1 VPKLFRASPTF
12 LVNPPTADVEKTV
25 VVLGAFR
32 GGTSMVAQLLM
43 ELGVFMGE
51 EFAPP
56 DLEYENFEDREFQD
70 LLHRWELLEKDEITL
85 EDIPAEVTGALL
97 ALIEKR
103 NRRYALWG
111 WKYPG
116 TVNWCL
122 YAGLAQHLRNPHFIT
137 VFRDPL
143 AIFQH
148 EADKGCIPAASI
160 REANGMSFRWVARQ
174 NQRLAEHVMRSDAPH
189 LLVSYERA
197 IMGGTAAKEALAD
210 RLVSFLQPALPG
222 ERRVHARSLLDAPLI
237 DVDSPERH
245 DESACAGAAEMPIR
259 PR

>member
-1 VPKLFRASPTF
+1 LFRASPTF

-51 EFAPP
+51 EFAAP
-56 DLEYENFEDREFQD
+56 DQEYENIEDREFQD
-70 LLHRWELLEKDEITL
+70 LLHRWELLEKDVITPS
-85 EDIPAEVTGALL
+85 DIPVGVMGALL

-103 NRRYALWG
+103 NREHALWG

-116 TVNWCL
+116 TVIWCL
-122 YAGLAQHLRNPHFIT
+122 HAGLSGYLRHPHFIT

-143 AIFQH
+143 AVFQH
-148 EADKGCIPAASI
+148 EADKGCIPAASV
-160 REANGMSFRWVARQ
+160 RRADGMSFRWVARQ
-174 NQRLAEHVMRSDAPH
+174 NERLAEHVMRSDAPH

-197 IMGGTAAKEALAD
+197 INGGKAAKDALAD
-210 RLVSFLQPALPG
+210 RLASFLHPALPG
-222 ERRVHARSLLDAPLI
+222 GRRSHADSLLDSVLLEGDAPGQR
-237 DVDSPERH
+237 E
-245 DESACAGAAEMPIR
+245 EAGCARAGEVPVR